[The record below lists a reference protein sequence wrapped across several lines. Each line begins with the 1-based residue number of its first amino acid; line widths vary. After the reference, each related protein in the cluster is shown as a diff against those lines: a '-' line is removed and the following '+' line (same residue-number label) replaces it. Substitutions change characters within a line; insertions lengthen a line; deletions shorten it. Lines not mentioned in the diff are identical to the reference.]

1 MDGNCP
7 PPTAAHREA
16 GPDFP
21 SQVFIGR
28 THPCEPWPPPGLRK
42 RLLQKGRI
50 KCPLLHC
57 RFLSWQEAQEAWPQA
72 LETLRDVPS
81 SCLRAAVGTSGAGL
95 VGLQGAEQEGGPRG
109 GGCRR
114 LRSWLLAPGALAE
127 ARLQVAGRLC
137 PLRSPNCPG
146 RDAHRPSKWAVIC
159 SKVFP
164 LVSGT
169 QSPVNSTPPAQK
181 AEASQKAP

>member
-42 RLLQKGRI
+42 HLLQKGRI

-81 SCLRAAVGTSGAGL
+81 SSLRAAVGTSGAGL

-114 LRSWLLAPGALAE
+114 LRSWLLAPGLWL
-127 ARLQVAGRLC
+127 RPGSKSQAG
-137 PLRSPNCPG
+137 SV
-146 RDAHRPSKWAVIC
+146 PSGAPTV
-159 SKVFP
+159 
-164 LVSGT
+164 LEGT
-169 QSPVNSTPPAQK
+169 LIGPQNGL
-181 AEASQKAP
+181 